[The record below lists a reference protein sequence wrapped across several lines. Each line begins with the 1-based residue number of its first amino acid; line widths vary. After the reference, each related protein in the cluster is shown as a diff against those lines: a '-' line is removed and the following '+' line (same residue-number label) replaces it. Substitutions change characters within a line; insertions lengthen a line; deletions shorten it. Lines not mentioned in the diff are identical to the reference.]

1 MAMNEKTQIY
11 LNKLAVFCLMAIVAA
26 SPFAIKRI
34 FERPTIS
41 QNAFIQL
48 SMVSIGLLYFPI
60 LLFSRPVSLKP
71 SRSSGFLVLFLSS
84 TILSSLLSGNPLYSL
99 MEMHFIFPFILF
111 YFIFQSL
118 RISKQGLGKI
128 ILIPILISIPIV
140 LYGLLQSFNLDILGY
155 TKAAMFEKK
164 KIVSFMGNPN
174 FAGSYIAPLFP
185 LTLGMVMISQRKA
198 MRLFFLGTSLMQI
211 LFLLLAGSRA
221 SWLGILLGI
230 GLLFV
235 LTLKCGMIAN
245 RRFLKNAITILAIL
259 LILLLISLVFID
271 LPFSLS
277 HRLFSTPELYYRF
290 FIWQISTN
298 IFLDHPLLGIGYH
311 QLPNTI
317 NEYVFDFFTRH
328 PRADVFQYILKK
340 GTVQRYLHN
349 DYLEILVETG
359 ILGFLAFMCL
369 IISIGIRS
377 WKQILSIPSGREERF
392 FHICLLSGFVTILAD
407 AFWGFPLQLPC
418 SGILFW
424 LFLSV
429 MEKYRTLL
437 EQKSNADLNS
447 LYREESG

>member
-1 MAMNEKTQIY
+1 MIMNEKTQIY

-48 SMVSIGLLYFPI
+48 SIVSLGFLYFPI
-60 LLFSRPVSLKP
+60 LLLLRPVSLKP
-71 SRSSGFLVLFLSS
+71 SRASGFLILFLIITIFSS
-84 TILSSLLSGNPLYSL
+84 FLSDNPLFSL
-99 MEMHFIFPFILF
+99 MELHFLLPFILF

-118 RISKQGLGKI
+118 RLSRQGLRKV

-185 LTLGMVMISQRKA
+185 LALGMIVISRRKA
-198 MRLFFLGTSLMQI
+198 MRLFFLGISLMQI
-211 LFLLLAGSRA
+211 LFLLLAGTRA
-221 SWLGILLGI
+221 SWLGLLIGI
-230 GLLFV
+230 GLLIV
-235 LTLKCGMIAN
+235 LTLKCGIIAN
-245 RRFLKNAITILAIL
+245 RLFLKNIILILAIL
-259 LILLLISLVFID
+259 LILLLVSLVFID
-271 LPFSLS
+271 LPFSLPD
-277 HRLFSTPELYYRF
+277 RLFSTPELYYRF

-317 NEYVFDFFTRH
+317 NDYVFDFFTHH
-328 PRADVFQYILKK
+328 PRGDAFQYILKR
-340 GTVQRYLHN
+340 GAVQRYLHN

-369 IISIGIRS
+369 IVSNLLQSYG
-377 WKQILSIPSGREERF
+377 KILRKDYLREERF
-392 FHICLLSGFVTILAD
+392 FHICLISGFVTILVD

-418 SGILFW
+418 SGLLFW

-429 MEKYRTLL
+429 MEKYRTLI
-437 EQKSNADLNS
+437 EQKPLSGLNPLHEEKAD
-447 LYREESG
+447 